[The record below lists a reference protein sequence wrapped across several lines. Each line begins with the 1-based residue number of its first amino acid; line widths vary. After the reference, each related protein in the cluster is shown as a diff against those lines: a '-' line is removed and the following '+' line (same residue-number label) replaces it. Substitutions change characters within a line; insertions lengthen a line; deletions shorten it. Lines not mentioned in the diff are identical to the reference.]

1 MMELEDVESYLKS
14 IEVGGDNQMYQ
25 VDMVVDTNVNMSSNN
40 KHVPMLSPQFNSN
53 FSVPVEDLYSPYD
66 TEEFPTSLDELLK
79 MDDLDIFVPSNNSNN
94 YSWYKESPVVTET
107 LYVPVIEVSRHQGSQ
122 DQSQYSSAS
131 NSDSDDDYIQQTHLS
146 TQPRKSRIYSGSS
159 AASCQ
164 DSESED
170 EWRPEEFS
178 PERKSRQRRS
188 SRGVTKNSAR
198 RKSKTFSHKPIPQ
211 KRAPG
216 IVSYLIN
223 NLPFNVLCFQ
233 FHHVLIL
240 HERMF
245 LCFSPSGTSLKI
257 TQWIVSL
264 LRDPAC
270 NPSVITW
277 QDEAEG
283 VFSIRDSDK
292 FARLWGEVKHNP
304 EMNYEKLSR
313 AMRYSYKNAELEPI
327 REKRL
332 TYKFG
337 PNMIDWEPLD
347 KNDPNFDQ

>member
-40 KHVPMLSPQFNSN
+40 KHIPMLSPQFNSN

-216 IVSYLIN
+216 
-223 NLPFNVLCFQ
+223 
-233 FHHVLIL
+233 
-240 HERMF
+240 
-245 LCFSPSGTSLKI
+245 TSLKI

-277 QDEAEG
+277 QDEADG